1 MVFAVDIGDETVDVW
16 RRDGDDAV
24 VTRDEAYHPTIYAA
38 ANGEQLTWL
47 RDRLASDPKVD
58 VMDLVERR
66 TSLRDDG
73 STVLQ
78 IDLDRQSEVMT
89 LAREIRT
96 VHEPEEWAPGTFRLF
111 NVDLSPKFRYCLETG
126 TDPTPA
132 ERLRSLSLLLADP
145 ALADEDVTALQCEG
159 ESIGETA
166 RAALTG
172 VAARVADV
180 DPDVLVL
187 SNADLVPLLHDRADE
202 LGVDMHLGREPG
214 HTQLAS
220 ESTFESYGRVGHSP
234 ARYNVPG
241 RAIVDK
247 SNSFLWSSGG
257 IPGMVDLVKRA
268 KRPLQEV
275 AWGSIGNNFTAIQI
289 REATERGVLVPWRAW
304 EHEDFKS
311 ARTLHDAD
319 RGSVTFEPETGFHE
333 DVVEVD
339 FASLFPNIMRTR
351 NLSPET
357 VRCDCHDTDDV
368 PGLGYSVCPEKDGF
382 VGDVL
387 GPIIDDRAVIKRRI
401 KQTDDPEE
409 IERLEGRSEALKWI
423 LVTCFGYQGFNNSK
437 FGRIEVHESINAYGR
452 EILLDA
458 KTMLEDGGWRLL
470 HGIVDSLWA
479 TPRGDAPVDI
489 HDLCRQIT
497 DAVGIDLEFEAKFDW
512 VAFVPLRDGRGGSL
526 TSYFGKKASGEYKYR
541 GIEVRQRSTPAFV
554 GRVQEDLI
562 ETLDEHRAAEP
573 VVNRLARHLNEL
585 RSGSVEPEDLVIR
598 TRASKPVEGYD
609 QRTRTVA
616 ALERYADH
624 GIPRNPGQDVQYVVV
639 DDEKRTRERVRL
651 PWEADRYDPEC
662 YAELTIRAAESVLL
676 PLEWDR
682 DRINEYLRET
692 ADTKI
697 TSWGR

>member
-16 RRDGDDAV
+16 HRDGDDAV
-24 VTRDEAYHPTIYAA
+24 VEHDESYHPSIFAA
-38 ANGEQLTWL
+38 ADGKPLDWL
-47 RDRLASDPKVD
+47 GDALASDPKVAG
-58 VMDLVERR
+58 MELVDRR

-73 STVLQ
+73 STVLRL
-78 IDLDRQSEVMT
+78 DLHRPSEVTT

-96 VHEPEEWAPGTFRLF
+96 VHELEEWAPGTFRVF

-132 ERLRSLSLLLADP
+132 ERLRSVSLSLSDP
-145 ALADEDVTALQCEG
+145 ALADEDVGALRCDG
-159 ESIGETA
+159 ELAGETA
-166 RAALTG
+166 RMALEA
-172 VAARVADV
+172 VADTLADV

-187 SNADLVPLLHDRADE
+187 SNADLVPLLHDRAGE
-202 LGVDMHLGREPG
+202 LGVDLNLGRQPG
-214 HTQLAS
+214 HTQLAG

-241 RAIVDK
+241 RAIVDT

-304 EHEDFKS
+304 EHEEFKS

-357 VRCDCHDTDDV
+357 VRCDCHDTADV
-368 PGLGYSVCPEKDGF
+368 PNLGYSVCPEKEGF

-387 GPIIDDRAVIKRRI
+387 GPIIDDRAAIKRRI

-409 IERLEGRSEALKWI
+409 VERLEGRSEALKWI

-458 KTMLEDGGWRLL
+458 KTRLEDGGWRLL

-479 TPRGDAPVDI
+479 MPREDAPVGI
-489 HDLCRQIT
+489 HDLCGQIT
-497 DAVGIDLEFEAKFDW
+497 EAVGIDLEFEAAFDW

-526 TSYFGKKASGEYKYR
+526 TSYFGKRRDGEYKYR
-541 GIEVRQRSTPAFV
+541 GIEVRQRSTPTFV
-554 GRVQEDLI
+554 GRVQADLI
-562 ETLDEHRAAEP
+562 ETLDEHREAEP
-573 VVNRLARHLNEL
+573 VVDRLARHLNEL
-585 RSGSVEPEDLVIR
+585 RSGNVDPADLVIR

-624 GIPRNPGQDVQYVVV
+624 GIPRNPGQDVQYVIV
-639 DDEKRTRERVRL
+639 DDEKQTRERVRL
-651 PWEADRYDPEC
+651 PWEADRYDPES
-662 YAELTIRAAESVLL
+662 YSELTIRAAESVLL

-682 DRINEYLRET
+682 DGINEYLRET